1 MNQHINRIISQI
13 HTLQNEHVLWVPS
26 VNLKQFENE
35 SYYNKYFS
43 GIDLSPDELSPSVN
57 TEFRRRM
64 KLAIEQIANDL
75 KTTSTLLFVLTPFTY
90 FLGSLLR
97 DVMIDFSEVY
107 PNSIEYIGIYIF
119 WIGIFIIMPLAFGFD
134 FYIGS
139 RILKELLKLEFDVQ
153 SETIHSGSTIVNS
166 ASSKSHKERLVELE
180 ALLAEN
186 LISSD
191 EYKLKKKEILK
202 DL

>member
-1 MNQHINRIISQI
+1 MNQDIHRIISEI
-13 HTLQNEHVLWVPS
+13 HTKKPS
-26 VNLKQFENE
+26 VLLKQFENT

-43 GIDLSPDELSPSVN
+43 GIDFSLDEMSPSVN
-57 TEFRRRM
+57 IEFRRRM
-64 KLAIEQIANDL
+64 KLAIEQMTNDF
-75 KTTSTLLFVLTPFTY
+75 KTISIFLFLLTPFTY

-107 PNSIEYIGIYIF
+107 PDSIEYIFIYIM
-119 WIGIFIIMPLAFGFD
+119 WILLFIIIPLAAAYD
-134 FYIGS
+134 YNQYS
-139 RILKELLKLEFDVQ
+139 RILKEYLKLEFDIQ
-153 SETIHSGSTIVNS
+153 SETIHNGSTIVNS

-186 LISSD
+186 LISAD
-191 EYKLKKKEILK
+191 EYRLKKKEILK

>member
-1 MNQHINRIISQI
+1 MNQHINRIISEI
-13 HTLQNEHVLWVPS
+13 KNSSIKT
-26 VNLKQFENE
+26 KFENE

-43 GIDLSPDELSPSVN
+43 GIDLSPDELSPNVN

-107 PNSIEYIGIYIF
+107 PDSIEYIFIYIM
-119 WIGIFIIMPLAFGFD
+119 WILLFIIIPLAFGFD
-134 FYIGS
+134 FYLGS

>member
-1 MNQHINRIISQI
+1 MNQHINRIISEI
-13 HTLQNEHVLWVPS
+13 HTKEAS
-26 VNLKQFENE
+26 INLKKFYNE

-43 GIDLSPDELSPSVN
+43 GIDLSPDELSPNVN

-75 KTTSTLLFVLTPFTY
+75 KTTSTLLFVLTPLAY

-97 DVMIDFSEVY
+97 DVLIDVNGSY
-107 PNSIEYIGIYIF
+107 PGAVDYILYYFI
-119 WIGIFIIMPLAFGFD
+119 WIAGFLVPLLLAIAFYLESKF
-134 FYIGS
+134 
-139 RILKELLKLEFDVQ
+139 LKEYLKLEFDVQ
-153 SETIHSGSTIVNS
+153 YETIHSGSTIVNS

-186 LISSD
+186 LISSE

>member
-1 MNQHINRIISQI
+1 MNQHINRIISEI
-13 HTLQNEHVLWVPS
+13 KNSSIKT
-26 VNLKQFENE
+26 KFENE

-43 GIDLSPDELSPSVN
+43 GIDLSPDELSPNVN

-64 KLAIEQIANDL
+64 KLAIEQFANDL
-75 KTTSTLLFVLTPFTY
+75 KTTSTLSFVITPFTY

-107 PNSIEYIGIYIF
+107 PDSIEYIVIYIF
-119 WIGIFIIMPLAFGFD
+119 WIGIFIIMPLAYAKD
-134 FYIGS
+134 CYLES
-139 RILKELLKLEFDVQ
+139 RILKEYLKLEFDVK

-186 LISSD
+186 LISAD